1 MEQLFVAAEARDT
14 IVTDTR
20 LSRVSQTYV
29 KLSGVTWYVGASGLS
44 AAIGRMAECTVAYLS
59 DAFRAYLPRVQP
71 PQQLITTL
79 GTTAGS
85 NSAGPAKV
93 IRREIGGRE
102 SSQTGEAAVLRPAA
116 APCRAASAELTA
128 NERFAKPSVMQAV
141 PLPTRNAPEGKVE
154 RAAVGRPRA
163 PHQHARR
170 RRDCAVPS
178 AQCQC

>member
-1 MEQLFVAAEARDT
+1 MST
-14 IVTDTR
+14 I
-20 LSRVSQTYV
+20 
-29 KLSGVTWYVGASGLS
+29 
-44 AAIGRMAECTVAYLS
+44 
-59 DAFRAYLPRVQP
+59 
-71 PQQLITTL
+71 
-79 GTTAGS
+79 AGS
-85 NSAGPAKV
+85 KIAGLAKV
-93 IRREIGGRE
+93 IRREIEGRE

-128 NERFAKPSVMQAV
+128 VNERFAKPLVMQAM

-178 AQCQC
+178 AQCQCQFSRVTVPLVEHRGLRKPCATPTGIL